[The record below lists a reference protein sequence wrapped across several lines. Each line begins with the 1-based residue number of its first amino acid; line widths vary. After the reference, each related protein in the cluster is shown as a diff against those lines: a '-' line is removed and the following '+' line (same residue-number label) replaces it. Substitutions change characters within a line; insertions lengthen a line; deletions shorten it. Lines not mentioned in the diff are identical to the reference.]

1 MGDLFLAFRGT
12 KEGQSVFAP
21 NVSSVTLI
29 QSNQHIKMAYLGVAY
44 SACAKSLHLCPTLCD
59 PMDYSP
65 QGSSVHGILQH
76 ILLSFY
82 SAFSKVM

>member
-44 SACAKSLHLCPTLCD
+44 SACAKSLHLCLTLCD
-59 PMDYSP
+59 PMDYSLP
-65 QGSSVHGILQH
+65 SSSTYGIFQAR
-76 ILLSFY
+76 ILE
-82 SAFSKVM
+82 